1 MELSGIELRYLINEI
16 KKKVSNGYYVSNVY
30 AVTRNSIVLKLHH
43 PTEPDIMLAI
53 SDKGIWITKY
63 KFDTMEES
71 ELIDVL
77 RREVVRAKA
86 DDIQQFGSERIVSIK
101 FSIDSNVRNL
111 IAEFFAG
118 GNIILCDESM
128 KILAILNPVDVRHR
142 VLKVNANYAYPPT
155 RGIDVLDLKLEQLKA
170 MRSSDLDVT
179 RWIGRNIALP
189 KKFVEYIVKN
199 SGLELNAKCSS
210 LKEDNVDRLYR
221 DIVDLVADVCN
232 GNHKPI
238 LVMQDNVAVDASP
251 LPLQEDQGSI
261 EHVGSYMEA
270 VDTILS
276 NYLKGI
282 GESVR
287 ASEFAGKIAELE
299 RAINEQDK
307 AKAAL
312 IDKSVF
318 IRNFADALMALTK
331 RGASSVLDSSVEQ
344 LLKENN
350 AKMYEER
357 GSTVLSIKDEKLSFK
372 NTKIPSVASL
382 LYSRAKELEKGT
394 KSIDTAKN
402 QILKELDSLKRRSE
416 VAKKKISVQQL
427 ASKEWYERYRWFVT
441 IDGLFAVGGRDTS
454 SNSALVR
461 RHLTDNDIVFHA
473 EIHGSPFFIL
483 KNAKGDEAQSINQVA
498 QATASFSRA
507 WKEGLFTVDA
517 YWVRA
522 DQMKKAAPSGQYLPK
537 GAFVIEGKR
546 NYIKGLELRLA
557 IGLVKIKEKLT
568 LMCGAPDSVKR
579 NSLFYILIAPNG
591 TEVSEVAKKIKAEF
605 VKIAGDELSDFA
617 KSLSLDEIIRAIPS
631 GKSKIVYAAKGEAG
645 SGIDIQ
651 QKIKNGIG
659 EG

>member
-71 ELIDVL
+71 ELTDVL
-77 RREVVRAKA
+77 RREIVRTKV

-101 FSIDSNVRNL
+101 FSVDSNIRNL
-111 IAEFFAG
+111 VVEFFAG

-128 KILAILNPVDVRHR
+128 KILAILNPIDVRHR
-142 VLKVNANYAYPPT
+142 VLKVNANYAYPPA
-155 RGIDVLDLKLEQLKA
+155 RAVDVLELKPEHMKPI
-170 MRSSDLDVT
+170 RSSDLDVA
-179 RWIGRNIALP
+179 RWTGRNIALG
-189 KKFVEYIVKN
+189 KKFVEYIVKKSN
-199 SGLELNAKCSS
+199 LELNTKCSD
-210 LKEDNVDRLYR
+210 LKEEDVNRLYR
-221 DIVDLVADVCN
+221 NIVDLVSDVCN
-232 GNHKPI
+232 GKHEPI
-238 LVMQDNVAVDASP
+238 LVMQDKLAVDASP
-251 LPLQEDQGSI
+251 LPLQENQGTI

-270 VDTILS
+270 VDAVLT
-276 NYLKGI
+276 NYLKGV
-282 GESVR
+282 GESVKS
-287 ASEFAGKIAELE
+287 SEFASKIAELE

-307 AKAAL
+307 ARAAL
-312 IDKSVF
+312 IDKSAFV
-318 IRNFADALMALTK
+318 RNFADSLMALTK
-331 RGASSVLDSSVEQ
+331 RGASSVDDSSVET

-357 GSTVLSIKDEKLSFK
+357 GSTVLSIKDEKFSFK

-394 KSIDTAKN
+394 KSIDSAKN
-402 QILKELDSLKRRSE
+402 KILKELDSLKRRSE
-416 VAKKKISVQQL
+416 VAKKKINVKQL

-473 EIHGSPFFIL
+473 EVHGSPFFIL
-483 KNAKGDEAQSINQVA
+483 NNAKGDEERSINQVA

-507 WKEGLFTVDA
+507 WREGLFTVDA

-522 DQMKKAAPSGQYLPK
+522 DQIKKAAPSGQYLPK

-591 TEVSEVAKKIKAEF
+591 TEVSEIAKKIKAEF
-605 VKIAGDELSDFA
+605 VKIVGDELSDFA
-617 KSLSLDEIIRAIPS
+617 KSLSVDEIIRAMPS
-631 GKSKIVYAAKGEAG
+631 GKSKIVYSAKGEAG
-645 SGIDIQ
+645 ASINVQHND
-651 QKIKNGIG
+651 
-659 EG
+659 